1 MPFPLIPACLPTPG
15 FQCYFN
21 RFKNNIGLSTALS
34 RSNLGIH
41 LNAVTVDCR
50 LPKGS
55 GGLGP
60 LNDSA
65 LHQMRHV
72 VSSDD
77 ATHVVNAGHV
87 AVREGDGAG
96 IAVLG
101 GEHAGQAAHT
111 ATEFK
116 DVPIPAEAAIPQQI
130 VGQTLLG
137 RPHAHVAGI
146 VEADQLARREAFAYP
161 TYLHVVRPTIQLDR
175 VLAPAGLAVRQYVLQ
190 QCALQQTEA
199 GEPPHRHLLV
209 GLAADRLRRTCQS
222 SG

>member
-1 MPFPLIPACLPTPG
+1 MLFPLILSVCRKQVSTR
-15 FQCYFN
+15 YFN
-21 RFKNNIGLSTALS
+21 SFKNNIGPSTALS

-41 LNAVTVDCR
+41 LNAVTVDRR

-72 VSSDD
+72 VSGDD
-77 ATHVVNAGHV
+77 AAHVVDAGHV
-87 AVREGDGAG
+87 AVRESDRAG
-96 IAVLG
+96 IAVFG
-101 GEHAGQAAHT
+101 DEYAGQAAHT

-116 DVPIPAEAAIPQQI
+116 DVPIPTETAIPQQI

-137 RPHAHVAGI
+137 RPHAYVAGI
-146 VEADQLARREAFAYP
+146 VEADQLVRREALVYS
-161 TYLHVVRPTIQLDR
+161 TYLYVIRSTVQLGR
-175 VLAPAGLAVRQYVLQ
+175 VLAPAGLTVRQHVLQ
-190 QCALQQTEA
+190 QRALQQTEA

-209 GLAADRLRRTCQS
+209 RLATGRLRRTRQRS
-222 SG
+222 S